1 MRHELTFK
9 ECLGM
14 KISGG
19 ISEKK
24 KLMKFIELIRTNDSK
39 IIDKKRLRVGSSS
52 LIGNLV
58 TIE

>member
-1 MRHELTFK
+1 MRHELTFG

-19 ISEKK
+19 ISDKV
-24 KLMKFIELIRTNDSK
+24 KLMKFIELIRKNDSE
-39 IIDKKRLRVGSSS
+39 IINGKRLRVGSSS
-52 LIGNLV
+52 LIENLI